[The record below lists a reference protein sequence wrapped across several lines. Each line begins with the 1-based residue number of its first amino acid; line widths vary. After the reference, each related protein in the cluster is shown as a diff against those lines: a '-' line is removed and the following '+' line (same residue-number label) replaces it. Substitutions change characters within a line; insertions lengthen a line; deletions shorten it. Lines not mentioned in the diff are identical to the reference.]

1 MLDTSSERYMQRAS
15 SGETVSNSRIFKKT
29 KPKHSGGYDFASDE
43 ETEEVGIPDSVL
55 KKVNFAKV
63 SSPTSGGGSVVKTN
77 MVLSFMFDKVE

>member
-1 MLDTSSERYMQRAS
+1 MLDTSSERYMRAS

-29 KPKHSGGYDFASDE
+29 KPKNSGGYDFASDD
-43 ETEEVGIPDSVL
+43 ETDELGIPDSVL
-55 KKVNFAKV
+55 KKVNFAKT

>member
-1 MLDTSSERYMQRAS
+1 M
-15 SGETVSNSRIFKKT
+15 
-29 KPKHSGGYDFASDE
+29 SDE
-43 ETEEVGIPDSVL
+43 ETEEIGIPDSVL

>member
-1 MLDTSSERYMQRAS
+1 MLDTSSERYMRAS

-29 KPKHSGGYDFASDE
+29 KPKNSGGYDFASDE
-43 ETEEVGIPDSVL
+43 ETEELGIPDSVL
-55 KKVNFAKV
+55 KKVNFHKA

>member
-1 MLDTSSERYMQRAS
+1 MLDTSSERFRAS
-15 SGETVSNSRIFKKT
+15 SGETVSNSRIFKKM
-29 KPKHSGGYDFASDE
+29 KPKSSGGYDFASGD
-43 ETEEVGIPDSVL
+43 ETEEELGIPDSVL